1 MAERNVFDHLD
12 KVGAPMGFE
21 AGVLAELALRKS
33 RGFRAR
39 RFAAFAY
46 AGSAAAVLAAF
57 VVVGGLILRRPET
70 VRAALDNRAI
80 PVTETVD
87 YSNEVR
93 NASYEPNTIY
103 ILEQV
108 SEASSS
114 GISY

>member
-1 MAERNVFDHLD
+1 MAERNVLD
-12 KVGAPMGFE
+12 RLDRVKAPAGFE
-21 AGVLAELALRKS
+21 ARVLAELSLRKP
-33 RGFRAR
+33 RGFGAR
-39 RFAAFAY
+39 RLAAFAY

-57 VVVGGLILRRPET
+57 VIVGGLFLRRPEAA
-70 VRAALDNRAI
+70 RASRDDRAI

-87 YSNEVR
+87 YSSEVR
-93 NASYEPNTIY
+93 NASYEPSTIY